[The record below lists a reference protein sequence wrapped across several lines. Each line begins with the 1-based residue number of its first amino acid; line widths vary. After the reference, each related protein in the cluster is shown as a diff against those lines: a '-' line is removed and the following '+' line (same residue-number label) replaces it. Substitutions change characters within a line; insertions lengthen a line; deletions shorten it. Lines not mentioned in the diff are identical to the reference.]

1 MATLELPENL
11 IEDFAA
17 IRESERLDL
26 LLEFSE
32 ALPPLPPRY
41 ADHPELLERV
51 EECQSPIFLFVEI
64 DESNCVRLFFSAPPE
79 APTTRGFA
87 SLLFSVI
94 NGLSVQ
100 EAIDFDIDFPSKLS
114 LQKVVS
120 PLRLRGMIGIL
131 TRIKRQLR
139 EKSAQ

>member
-1 MATLELPENL
+1 LPALELPETL
-11 IEDFAA
+11 IEDFASL
-17 IRESERLDL
+17 RESERLDL

-32 ALPPLPPRY
+32 SLPELPARY

-64 DESNCVRLFFSAPPE
+64 DQNNCARLFFSAPPE

-94 NGLSVQ
+94 DGLTVQ
-100 EAIDFDIDFPSKLS
+100 QALDFDIDFPSKLS

-139 EKSAQ
+139 EKSSV

>member
-1 MATLELPENL
+1 MPALELPETL
-11 IEDFAA
+11 IEDFASL
-17 IRESERLDL
+17 RESERLDL

-32 ALPPLPPRY
+32 SLPELPARY
-41 ADHPELLERV
+41 SDHPELLERV

-64 DESNCVRLFFSAPPE
+64 DENDFARLFFSAPPE

-87 SLLFSVI
+87 SILFSVI
-94 NGLSVQ
+94 DGLTVQ
-100 EAIDFDIDFPSKLS
+100 QALDFDIDFPSKLS

-131 TRIKRQLR
+131 SRIKRQLR

>member
-1 MATLELPENL
+1 MESAEGL

-17 IRESERLDL
+17 LKDSEKLDL

-32 ALPPLPPRY
+32 SLPELPERY

-64 DESNCVRLFFSAPPE
+64 DDAGLVRLFFSAPPE
-79 APTTRGFA
+79 SPTTRGFA
-87 SLLFSVI
+87 SILFSVI
-94 NGLSVQ
+94 DGLKVS
-100 EAIDFDIDFPSKLS
+100 EALDFDVDFPFKLS
-114 LQKVVS
+114 LSDAVS
-120 PLRLRGMIGIL
+120 PLRLRGMVGIL

-139 EKSAQ
+139 EKTDS

>member
-1 MATLELPENL
+1 LPALEIPETL
-11 IEDFAA
+11 IEDFALL
-17 IRESERLDL
+17 RESERLDL

-32 ALPPLPPRY
+32 SLPELPARY
-41 ADHPELLERV
+41 SDHPELLERV

-64 DESNCVRLFFSAPPE
+64 DENDCARLFFSAPPE

-94 NGLSVQ
+94 DGLTVQ
-100 EAIDFDIDFPSKLS
+100 QALEFDIDFPSKLS

-131 TRIKRQLR
+131 SRIKRQLR
-139 EKSAQ
+139 EKSSQ

>member
-1 MATLELPENL
+1 LATLELPETL
-11 IEDFAA
+11 IEDFAS

-32 ALPPLPPRY
+32 ALPELPPRY

-51 EECQSPIFLFVEI
+51 EECQSPIYLFVEI
-64 DESNCVRLFFSAPPE
+64 DKENCARLFFSAPPE

-87 SLLFSVI
+87 SILFSVVD
-94 NGLSVQ
+94 GLQVQ
-100 EAIDFDIDFPSKLS
+100 EALDFDIDFPSKLS

-139 EKSAQ
+139 EKSTE

>member
-1 MATLELPENL
+1 LPALELPETL
-11 IEDFAA
+11 IEDFALL
-17 IRESERLDL
+17 RESERLDL

-32 ALPPLPPRY
+32 SLPELPARY
-41 ADHPELLERV
+41 SDHPELLERV

-64 DESNCVRLFFSAPPE
+64 DENDCARLFFSAPPE

-94 NGLSVQ
+94 DGLTVQ
-100 EAIDFDIDFPSKLS
+100 QALDFDIDFPSKLS

-131 TRIKRQLR
+131 SRIKRQLR
-139 EKSAQ
+139 EKSSQ

>member
-94 NGLSVQ
+94 DGLSVQ
-100 EAIDFDIDFPSKLS
+100 EALDFDIDFPSKLS

-131 TRIKRQLR
+131 SRIKRQLR

>member
-1 MATLELPENL
+1 VPALEIPETL
-11 IEDFAA
+11 IEDFASL
-17 IRESERLDL
+17 RESERLDL

-32 ALPPLPPRY
+32 SLPELPARY
-41 ADHPELLERV
+41 SDHPELLERV

-64 DESNCVRLFFSAPPE
+64 DDSNCARLFFSAPPE

-94 NGLSVQ
+94 DGLTVQ
-100 EAIDFDIDFPSKLS
+100 QALDFDIDFPSKLS

-139 EKSAQ
+139 EKSSE

>member
-1 MATLELPENL
+1 MPALELPETL
-11 IEDFAA
+11 IEDFASL
-17 IRESERLDL
+17 RESERLDL

-32 ALPPLPPRY
+32 SLPELPARY
-41 ADHPELLERV
+41 SDHPELLERV

-64 DESNCVRLFFSAPPE
+64 DDSNCARLFFSAPPE

-94 NGLSVQ
+94 DGLTVQ
-100 EAIDFDIDFPSKLS
+100 QALDFDIDFPSKLS

-139 EKSAQ
+139 EKSSK

>member
-94 NGLSVQ
+94 DGLSVQ
-100 EAIDFDIDFPSKLS
+100 EALDFDIDFPSKLS

>member
-1 MATLELPENL
+1 MAALELKETL
-11 IEDFAA
+11 IADFAA

-32 ALPPLPPRY
+32 SLPELPPRY
-41 ADHPELLERV
+41 AEHPELLERV

-64 DESNCVRLFFSAPPE
+64 DEANQAKLFFSAPPE

-87 SLLFSVI
+87 SILYSVI
-94 NGLSVQ
+94 DGLTVEQ
-100 EAIDFDIDFPSKLS
+100 ALDFDMDFPSKLS

-131 TRIKRQLR
+131 SRIKRQLR
-139 EKSAQ
+139 EKSQA

>member
-1 MATLELPENL
+1 LATLELPETL
-11 IEDFAA
+11 IEDFAS
-17 IRESERLDL
+17 IREPERLDL

-32 ALPPLPPRY
+32 ALPELPARY

-51 EECQSPIFLFVEI
+51 EECQSPIYLFVEI
-64 DESNCVRLFFSAPPE
+64 DQDNLTRLFFSAPPE

-87 SLLFSVI
+87 SILFSVI
-94 NGLSVQ
+94 DGLSVQ
-100 EAIDFDIDFPSKLS
+100 EALDFDIDFPSKLS

-131 TRIKRQLR
+131 SRIKRQLR
-139 EKSAQ
+139 EKSIQ

>member
-1 MATLELPENL
+1 VPALELPEAL
-11 IEDFAA
+11 IEDFASL
-17 IRESERLDL
+17 RESERLDL

-32 ALPPLPPRY
+32 SLPELPPRY
-41 ADHPELLERV
+41 SDYPELLERV

-64 DESNCVRLFFSAPPE
+64 DDTNCARLFFSAPPE

-94 NGLSVQ
+94 DGLTVQ
-100 EAIDFDIDFPSKLS
+100 QALDFDIDFPSKLS

-139 EKSAQ
+139 EKSSK

>member
-1 MATLELPENL
+1 LATLELPENL

>member
-1 MATLELPENL
+1 MPALELPETL
-11 IEDFAA
+11 IEDFASL
-17 IRESERLDL
+17 RESERLDL

-32 ALPPLPPRY
+32 SLPELPPRY
-41 ADHPELLERV
+41 ANHPELLERV

-64 DESNCVRLFFSAPPE
+64 DEGDCARLFFSAPPE

-94 NGLSVQ
+94 DGLSVQ
-100 EAIDFDIDFPSKLS
+100 QALDFDIDFPSKLS

-139 EKSAQ
+139 EKTTK

>member
-1 MATLELPENL
+1 MPALELPETL
-11 IEDFAA
+11 IEDFASL
-17 IRESERLDL
+17 RESERLDL

-32 ALPPLPPRY
+32 SLPELPARY

-64 DESNCVRLFFSAPPE
+64 DQNNCARLFFSAPPE

-94 NGLSVQ
+94 DGLTVQ
-100 EAIDFDIDFPSKLS
+100 QALDFDIDFPSKLS

-139 EKSAQ
+139 EKSSV

>member
-1 MATLELPENL
+1 MPALELPETL
-11 IEDFAA
+11 IADFASL
-17 IRESERLDL
+17 RESERLDL

-32 ALPPLPPRY
+32 SLPELPPRY
-41 ADHPELLERV
+41 SDHPELLERV

-64 DESNCVRLFFSAPPE
+64 DDSNFARLFFSAPPE

-87 SLLFSVI
+87 SILFSVI
-94 NGLSVQ
+94 DGLTVEQ
-100 EAIDFDIDFPSKLS
+100 ALDFDIDFPSKLS

-139 EKSAQ
+139 EKSSE

>member
-1 MATLELPENL
+1 MATLETADQL
-11 IEDFAA
+11 IKDFEVL
-17 IRESERLDL
+17 RDSERLDL

-64 DESNCVRLFFSAPPE
+64 DAEGLTRLFFSAPQE
-79 APTTRGFA
+79 SPTTRGFA

-94 NGLSVQ
+94 DGLPVA
-100 EAIDFDIDFPSKLS
+100 EALEFDLDFPFKLS
-114 LQKVVS
+114 LSSAVS
-120 PLRLRGMIGIL
+120 ALRLRGMLGIL
-131 TRIKRQLR
+131 SRIKRQLR
-139 EKSAQ
+139 EKSA

>member
-1 MATLELPENL
+1 
-11 IEDFAA
+11 
-17 IRESERLDL
+17 
-26 LLEFSE
+26 
-32 ALPPLPPRY
+32 
-41 ADHPELLERV
+41 
-51 EECQSPIFLFVEI
+51 LFVEI
-64 DESNCVRLFFSAPPE
+64 DDNNCARLFFSAPPE

-94 NGLSVQ
+94 DGLTVQ
-100 EAIDFDIDFPSKLS
+100 QALDFDIDFPSKLS

-139 EKSAQ
+139 EKSSE

>member
-1 MATLELPENL
+1 VPALELPETL
-11 IEDFAA
+11 IEDFASL
-17 IRESERLDL
+17 RESERLDL

-32 ALPPLPPRY
+32 SLPELPARY
-41 ADHPELLERV
+41 SDHPELLERV

-64 DESNCVRLFFSAPPE
+64 DDSNCARLFFSAPPE

-94 NGLSVQ
+94 DGLTVQ
-100 EAIDFDIDFPSKLS
+100 QALDFDIDFPSKLS

-139 EKSAQ
+139 EKSSK

>member
-1 MATLELPENL
+1 MPALELPETL
-11 IEDFAA
+11 IEDFASL
-17 IRESERLDL
+17 RESERLDL

-32 ALPPLPPRY
+32 SLPALPARY

-64 DESNCVRLFFSAPPE
+64 DQSNCARLFFSAPPE

-94 NGLSVQ
+94 DGLTVQ
-100 EAIDFDIDFPSKLS
+100 QALDFDIDFPSKLS

-139 EKSAQ
+139 EKSSE

>member
-1 MATLELPENL
+1 LAPLELPENL
-11 IEDFAA
+11 IEDFAS

-32 ALPPLPPRY
+32 ALPELPPRY

-64 DESNCVRLFFSAPPE
+64 DSENRTRLFFSAPPE

-87 SLLFSVI
+87 SILFSVI
-94 NGLSVQ
+94 DGLKVQ
-100 EAIDFDIDFPSKLS
+100 EALEFDIDFPSKLS

-131 TRIKRQLR
+131 SRIKRQLR
-139 EKSAQ
+139 EKSTE

>member
-1 MATLELPENL
+1 MSTLELPETL
-11 IEDFAA
+11 IEDFAT

-32 ALPPLPPRY
+32 ALPELPPRY

-64 DESNCVRLFFSAPPE
+64 DQDKRVRLFFSAPPE

-87 SLLFSVI
+87 SILFSVI
-94 NGLSVQ
+94 DGLKVQ
-100 EAIDFDIDFPSKLS
+100 EALDFDIDYPSKLS

-131 TRIKRQLR
+131 SRIKRQLR
-139 EKSAQ
+139 EKSAE